1 MHARPTR
8 PPPPS
13 RRTRSPW
20 PVAAASMLMQLCLAP
35 AWAEPPLSS
44 TSELSAGQARA
55 QATLMAD
62 RTACGKL
69 VGTERDTCR
78 ERAQGK
84 ELVTR
89 AELDLA
95 HTGTPRAQLKVE
107 TVKLGTIYD
116 LARARC
122 NDKAGS
128 AKTAC
133 THQAQSVRTR
143 GQAELNR
150 KAQPADAG
158 SAAVDG
164 HP

>member
-1 MHARPTR
+1 
-8 PPPPS
+8 
-13 RRTRSPW
+13 
-20 PVAAASMLMQLCLAP
+20 
-35 AWAEPPLSS
+35 
-44 TSELSAGQARA
+44 
-55 QATLMAD
+55 MAD
-62 RTACGKL
+62 RAACGKL
-69 VGTERDTCR
+69 VGRERDTCR

-84 ELVTR
+84 ALVTR

-95 HTGTPRAQLKVE
+95 HTGTTKAQVKVE
-107 TVKLGTIYD
+107 TVKLGTAYD

-122 NDKAGS
+122 NDQAGR

-150 KAQPADAG
+150 KAPPVDAG
-158 SAAVDG
+158 SAAANG